1 MYEGIG
7 AKSSCPRMQVKFF
20 DVVVIPMYK
29 QLAHAF
35 PATTRLLDAAE
46 RNRAAWVAN
55 KGMLPKLLPA
65 DSFRSVLQPLAEE
78 ANG

>member
-1 MYEGIG
+1 
-7 AKSSCPRMQVKFF
+7 MQVKFF

-55 KGMLPKLLPA
+55 KGMLPKLQPT
-65 DSFRSVLQPLAEE
+65 DSFRSMLQPLAEE
-78 ANG
+78 EHG